1 MPSVVDRVLRLAR
14 QFFLPLSDPFPA
26 TEVLAANGSGED
38 QLIYR
43 LRRWPN
49 LPSSSMTTDVTRALS
64 VMSTRPVNRR
74 WLLNNISLKT
84 HEVDNML
91 RRLVEQDAV
100 EVTDAG
106 KYHPH
111 SNAA

>member
-1 MPSVVDRVLRLAR
+1 MQEGGA
-14 QFFLPLSDPFPA
+14 
-26 TEVLAANGSGED
+26 D

-43 LRRWPN
+43 LRRWPK
-49 LPSSSMTTDVTRALS
+49 LPSASMTTDITRALS

-74 WLLNNISLKT
+74 WLLNNSSLAV
-84 HEVDNML
+84 HEVDSML

-106 KYHPH
+106 KYGPH
-111 SNAA
+111 TSAA